1 MFSLRR
7 SKPHVSNSMALI
19 KVPRPPKKAH
29 DPTRPVT
36 SLLKAQV
43 EHMHEAER
51 QLPLKYRTDTYVKAI
66 RTEAD
71 AADYIREVT
80 EAVHEAHTSAERTR
94 RMRERKLE
102 IAAAAEKPRRK
113 SPAKKKGKGRD
124 AKRKRN

>member
-1 MFSLRR
+1 M
-7 SKPHVSNSMALI
+7 PII

-29 DPTRPVT
+29 DPSRPVT

-66 RTEAD
+66 RTEGD

-80 EAVHEAHTSAERTR
+80 EAVHKAHENAERTR
-94 RMRERKLE
+94 RVRERKLE

-113 SPAKKKGKGRD
+113 SVAKKKGKGNATR
-124 AKRKRN
+124 KRK